1 MNWSYFCLR
10 YIFYFEFAFA
20 FSLKIVET
28 FCTLYIQDNL
38 DVETIAFHS
47 SSFFSKKFF
56 FEFIFFHRYI
66 FLFIMSF
73 ITIFRLRTRCLF
85 NRSEYTPRLRITIP
99 KLAEEKPARR
109 TKLGNGI
116 KKSVIPTRSQFVASH
131 THVVTRARLHKI
143 ARVFA
148 VIWLPPWIWPEVV
161 SRELCE
167 RHYDVAWKGMKK
179 RKKKKKK
186 KERKKEKENKEER
199 IKRRRNGTNKRK
211 NRCNCVKGDAS
222 RDLPFLFLHFLSLR
236 V

>member
-148 VIWLPPWIWPEVV
+148 VIWLSPWIWPEVV

-179 RKKKKKK
+179 RKKKKKERK
-186 KERKKEKENKEER
+186 KERKRKRGRKNKKKEKRDKQAKES
-199 IKRRRNGTNKRK
+199 
-211 NRCNCVKGDAS
+211 V
-222 RDLPFLFLHFLSLR
+222 
-236 V
+236 